1 MDWNGFKISLQTQY
15 VKVRGWVSFIA
26 SLAYIGLFL
35 AGVYML
41 ATGSVPADIV
51 SISGFTLG
59 DFFVTGA
66 LATVGVAV
74 GCMVGAVA
82 LMFRSRKGSH
92 TVIGDR
98 AD

>member
-1 MDWNGFKISLQTQY
+1 MDWNALKISLQTQY
-15 VKVRGWVSFIA
+15 VKIRGWVSFVA

-35 AGVYML
+35 AGVYIL

-51 SISGFTLG
+51 SISQFTVG
-59 DFFVTGA
+59 EFVVTA
-66 LATVGVAV
+66 PLATVGVAV
-74 GCMVGAVA
+74 SCIVGAVA

-98 AD
+98 VD